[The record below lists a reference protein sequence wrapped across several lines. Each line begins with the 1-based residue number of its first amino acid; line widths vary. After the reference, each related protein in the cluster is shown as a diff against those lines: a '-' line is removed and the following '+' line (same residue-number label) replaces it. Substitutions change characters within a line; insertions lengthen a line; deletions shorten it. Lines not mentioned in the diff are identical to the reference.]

1 MKQFI
6 ALALIGFLTI
16 GSTLKEQTM
25 TQTDKTNTVQDDQ
38 IEVATLAGGCF
49 WCLEPIFEELKGVEN
64 VVVGYSGGD
73 VENPSYQQVCTGTT
87 GHAESVQIRFS
98 PAVITYADLLRIF
111 FTVHDPTTLNRQGAD
126 VGTQYRS
133 AIFYHNEQQKET
145 AENVIKELEDEGVW
159 KNPIVTEVIKFNTFY
174 KAEKYHQEYYE
185 KNPNQAYCRIVIDP
199 KVNKFR
205 KKFSDRLKKK

>member
-87 GHAESVQIRFS
+87 GHAESVQIRFN

>member
-1 MKQFI
+1 MKQI
-6 ALALIGFLTI
+6 VILTVIGILTF
-16 GSTLKEQTM
+16 GSIIQGQTM
-25 TQTDKTNTVQDDQ
+25 THSDTTNNSQKNQTD
-38 IEVATLAGGCF
+38 IATLAGGCF
-49 WCLEPIFEELKGVEN
+49 WCLQPIFEELKGVEN
-64 VVVGYSGGD
+64 VVVGYSGGT
-73 VENPSYQQVCTGTT
+73 VANPTYEQVCTGKT
-87 GHAESVQIRFS
+87 GHAESVQITFN
-98 PAVITYADLLRIF
+98 PEVISYADLLRVF

-133 AIFYHNEQQKET
+133 AIFYHNQQQKET
-145 AENVIKELEDEGVW
+145 AEKVIKELEDKGVW
-159 KNPIVTEVIKFNTFY
+159 DNPIVTEVTKYKTFY